1 MAGNLPR
8 RMARLEAQ
16 VRVGQQVLAFGY
28 ADAIR
33 EVEVCGTHE
42 RMTVAEFARR
52 YPGGRIVKWLA
63 GDLWE
68 ALYAM
73 RMLARRLA
81 HLEAGAPRQ
90 PEDVGRYVVVEVVEV
105 VDEHARRLPLAER
118 ERRIAEGSAA
128 AGPNGMVIV
137 VDCPTCPDYDEEL

>member
-1 MAGNLPR
+1 
-8 RMARLEAQ
+8 
-16 VRVGQQVLAFGY
+16 
-28 ADAIR
+28 
-33 EVEVCGTHE
+33 
-42 RMTVAEFARR
+42 
-52 YPGGRIVKWLA
+52 
-63 GDLWE
+63 
-68 ALYAM
+68 M

-81 HLEAGAPRQ
+81 HLEAVAPRQ

-137 VDCPTCPDYDEEL
+137 VDCPTCPDHDEEL